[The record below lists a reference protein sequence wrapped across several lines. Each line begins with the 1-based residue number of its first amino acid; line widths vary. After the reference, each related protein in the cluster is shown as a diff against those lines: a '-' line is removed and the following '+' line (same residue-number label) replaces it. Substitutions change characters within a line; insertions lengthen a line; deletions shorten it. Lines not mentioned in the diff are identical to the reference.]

1 MWTLKIH
8 LNSKDEFGHDIKEVN
23 SITVQHGQL
32 KTLYDRLIS
41 FYVAEGKRVTK
52 VDLFENEKQVLS
64 AVPNGHIFMVEG
76 TRTALATWIREKHN
90 QLQQG
95 S

>member
-1 MWTLKIH
+1 MWTLKVH

-41 FYVAEGKRVTK
+41 FYVAEAKSGNRDSNAQE
-52 VDLFENEKQVLS
+52 DL
-64 AVPNGHIFMVEG
+64 
-76 TRTALATWIREKHN
+76 
-90 QLQQG
+90 
-95 S
+95 